1 METVKKWR
9 REQHRMKV
17 EIKEKNK
24 IINKEAPFLQVP
36 RSWFHYSGGPRAG
49 IDANKRKKKRRR
61 ARQRGNRCAPLDS
74 IIVLCAQ
81 RFSTFLSRPPF
92 STTFDAN
99 AVANC
104 DHRQIRRL
112 CPVTDN
118 NHRNRQIH
126 SIVTS
131 PRISGRIVT
140 WPATQVPPEGLE
152 FKNLLN
158 LCKWARTRRVLL
170 K

>member
-126 SIVTS
+126 SIVTWS
-131 PRISGRIVT
+131 YQATALTESSAKSTVSLMFSTLICIS
-140 WPATQVPPEGLE
+140 
-152 FKNLLN
+152 FKIS
-158 LCKWARTRRVLL
+158 VLFFY
-170 K
+170 